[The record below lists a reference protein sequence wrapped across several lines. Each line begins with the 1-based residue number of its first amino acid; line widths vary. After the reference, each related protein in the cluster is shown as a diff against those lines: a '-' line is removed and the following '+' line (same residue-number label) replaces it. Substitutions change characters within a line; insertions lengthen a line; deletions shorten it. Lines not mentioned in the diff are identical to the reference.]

1 MFLLSVKSE
10 NINFDKIKYG
20 ICPYNNTNINFN
32 MICFDLKE
40 KDITILDD
48 YNVSFTDDILLKFIK
63 LKNKPI
69 CGFYYNDKWYW
80 NVNGFTNYGLEYTFD
95 KLILN
100 DGIRNYHLIL
110 KIKKKYSLLSY
121 LNLFGS
127 IIMGYSIFLIIL
139 NMIYNFIKLIFTQ
152 LLFQK
157 NKNYYEI
164 NFLGWIYTLFMIYTF
179 YSITGQLDIII

>member
-1 MFLLSVKSE
+1 
-10 NINFDKIKYG
+10 
-20 ICPYNNTNINFN
+20 
-32 MICFDLKE
+32 
-40 KDITILDD
+40 
-48 YNVSFTDDILLKFIK
+48 
-63 LKNKPI
+63 
-69 CGFYYNDKWYW
+69 NDKWYW